1 MWLLNNLKVSLT
13 TLQEF
18 PEQIKY
24 GFIDSKFGRILLG
37 TTSIQKRGKVIE
49 AICVLYFVQMDDNKS
64 LEQLHRRW
72 PRVKL
77 VADAEVIEEMRNI
90 LFEEKENTPVVN
102 IALKGTD
109 LQLAVWAELS
119 KMEAGTTCTYSE
131 LAELVDRP
139 KAVRAV
145 ASAVAKNEVSIL
157 IPCHRVVSKS
167 GAVKYGWGAALKS
180 SLLCYEANI

>member
-1 MWLLNNLKVSLT
+1 MWILNNLMTSLT
-13 TLQEF
+13 PLQEF

-37 TTSIQKRGKVIE
+37 TTPIQKSGKIID
-49 AICVLYFVQMDDNKS
+49 AICVLYFVQMDDKKS

-72 PRVKL
+72 PKVKL
-77 VADAEVIEEMRNI
+77 VADAKAIGEIRNI
-90 LFEEKENTPVVN
+90 LFEEKENAAVVD

-119 KMEAGTTCTYSE
+119 KMAAGTTCTYAE
-131 LAELVDRP
+131 LADLVDRP

-167 GAVKYGWGAALKS
+167 GAIKYGWGAALKS
-180 SLLCYEANI
+180 SLLCYEENI